1 MNEHAPTPAAPE
13 GAATPLP
20 PTPLDPSRPRL
31 LRLKLVGLIIFVIW
45 LPFDLWSKDYMQDK
59 LGLVD
64 GQPRS
69 AHEIDVIPGFLA
81 WQGTWNPGVT
91 FGLAPGKTN
100 IILALTS
107 MATLGLIIWYI
118 GTRMRSRCL
127 HVGLALI
134 LSGAIGNLWDRW
146 QWGQVR
152 DFILVYV
159 GDLTDPAW
167 TWPNFNVADAGI
179 VVGVGLVMWDAL
191 FGHGAKEAK
200 KKTAAHKAKQK
211 SAAS

>member
-91 FGLAPGKTN
+91 FGLAPGRP
-100 IILALTS
+100 TS
-107 MATLGLIIWYI
+107 SWP
-118 GTRMRSRCL
+118 S
-127 HVGLALI
+127 
-134 LSGAIGNLWDRW
+134 
-146 QWGQVR
+146 
-152 DFILVYV
+152 
-159 GDLTDPAW
+159 PAW
-167 TWPNFNVADAGI
+167 RPWA
-179 VVGVGLVMWDAL
+179 
-191 FGHGAKEAK
+191 
-200 KKTAAHKAKQK
+200 
-211 SAAS
+211 